1 MCRAKAAITLR
12 SAQRPSARAPIPDA
26 AHRAWA
32 PSAGPV
38 RRAPERRSP
47 IQRSARLGP
56 VGRGYTRRMSN
67 PVAFD
72 VAAVRRRF
80 PALER
85 RVGERPVVYL
95 DGPGGTQVPDSCLD
109 AIRDYLT
116 SCNTNT
122 HGAFPTSEESD
133 ALLADAHAAAADFL
147 GAAPDEVA
155 FGANATTITFAMS
168 RAIGRTLGP
177 GDELVVTRLD
187 HDCNV
192 APWLAVAEDRG
203 ARVRWVDVRL
213 DDCTLDVDGLEAALG
228 PRTRLVAVGLA
239 SNAVGTIN
247 PVRRIADAAHGAGAR
262 VWVDAVHAAPHVP
275 IDVASLGADYLV
287 CSPYKFFGPHMGLIW
302 GRRELLEAL
311 PVYKVR
317 PAEDTLPSRLE
328 TGTQAHEAQAG
339 LLGTFRYLE
348 WVGVTQ
354 GGAAGE
360 PGAADGGRRARLRAA
375 MGAIR
380 AYERS
385 LTPRLVDGL
394 GSIPGLRI
402 RGITDPARVDERC
415 PTVAFT
421 LDGHHPHEVSAAL
434 GSLGICTWDGDYYA
448 YELIRALG
456 LAESGGMVRVGL
468 AHYST
473 IEEID
478 RLVEAVDAIA
488 RA

>member
-1 MCRAKAAITLR
+1 MRQW
-12 SAQRPSARAPIPDA
+12 SAPPDA
-26 AHRAWA
+26 RRGVILAAAEPTPDVHRPRVAGREA
-32 PSAGPV
+32 GRLPSTGH
-38 RRAPERRSP
+38 
-47 IQRSARLGP
+47 
-56 VGRGYTRRMSN
+56 GYTRRMPN

-80 PALER
+80 PALVR
-85 RVGERPVVYL
+85 RVQGHPVAYL

-109 AIRDYLT
+109 GIRDYLT
-116 SCNTNT
+116 TCNTNT
-122 HGAFPTSEESD
+122 HGAFPASEESD
-133 ALLADAHAAAADFL
+133 ALLAEAHAAAADFL

-155 FGANATTITFAMS
+155 FGANATSLTFALS

-203 ARVRWVDVRL
+203 ATVRWVDVRL
-213 DDCTLDVDGLEAALG
+213 DDCTLDLAGLEAVLG

-247 PVRRIADAAHGAGAR
+247 PVRRIADAAHAAGAR

-275 IDVASLGADYLV
+275 IDVVSLGADYLV
-287 CSPYKFFGPHMGLIW
+287 CSPYKFFGPHMGLAW

-317 PAEDTLPSRLE
+317 PADDTLPSRLE

-348 WVGVTQ
+348 WVGATQ

-360 PGAADGGRRARLRAA
+360 PGAADGGRPARLRAA
-375 MGAIR
+375 MTAIR

-394 GSIPGLRI
+394 GSIPGLHI

-421 LDGHHPHEVSAAL
+421 LEGHHPHDVSAAL

-473 IEEID
+473 IEETD

-488 RA
+488 RG